1 MIRDVYRIISTPM
14 GWIGLLWSD
23 LGLKRCTLPCGKSAR
38 ALDSLRLDSFC
49 DEVSDYDPRLTQISK
64 QLADYFSGLKPNL
77 EASLDLIGTDF
88 QQSVWLVTAS
98 IPYGTTQSYS
108 WVAHKIGKPKSY
120 RAVGQALKAN
130 PVPIFIP
137 CHRVISSSDGLG
149 GYHGRSGLHIK
160 EQLLKLERYM

>member
-1 MIRDVYRIISTPM
+1 M

-23 LGLKRCTLPCGKSAR
+23 LGLKRCTLPCRKYAQ
-38 ALDSLRLDSFC
+38 AMYNLRLGSSCYEADHYAS
-49 DEVSDYDPRLTQISK
+49 RLIKISK
-64 QLADYFSGLKPNL
+64 HLADYFSGLKPNF

-88 QQSVWLVTAS
+88 QQSVWLVTSS

-108 WVAHKIGKPKSY
+108 WGASQVGKPQSY

-137 CHRVISSSDGLG
+137 CHRVISSSNKLG
-149 GYHGRSGLHIK
+149 GYAGTSGLDIK
-160 EQLLKLERYM
+160 EQLLKLEGYM